1 MSLQVG
7 RKIMILRVDNNQM
20 YPAVPLFE
28 GQEIAIGID
37 ASKSNTGIAVG
48 DMSGELLHWI
58 EFNGKEDGTTEYDAL
73 RLCKEHRD
81 VLKVLLKG
89 ANVRI
94 VGIEDIITKVTKGRE
109 TGMTVHSSRFK
120 ITCVFASFIAFFQ
133 DNVGV
138 TPTLINN
145 WTWKSHILPAK
156 YRAKDIGKG
165 SLAYF
170 RDIGSPL
177 GYCSDDVTDAYCILL
192 YLYQTAKIEIGTRI
206 KGTEVSK
213 KMHKAVLISD
223 AENFKMDARNFIL
236 NPEMTLDQNITAISN
251 NVETIGKAR
260 VKVKDLELSDIYK
273 YCSGKFNQYEEELTL
288 WVINERGG
296 GT

>member
-1 MSLQVG
+1 
-7 RKIMILRVDNNQM
+7 MILRVDNKIVH
-20 YPAVPLFE
+20 PAMPLFE
-28 GQEIAIGID
+28 GQDIAIGID
-37 ASKSNTGIAVG
+37 ASKSNTGIAIG
-48 DMSGELLHWI
+48 SMSGELLHWI
-58 EFNGKEDGTTEYDAL
+58 ELNGKDDGTTEYDAL
-73 RLCKEHRD
+73 RLCKDHRD
-81 VLKVLLKG
+81 TLKVLLKG

-120 ITCVFASFIAFFQ
+120 ITCIFASLITFFQ
-133 DNVGV
+133 DNFGI
-138 TPTLINN
+138 TPTLVNN
-145 WTWKSHILPAK
+145 WTWKSHVLPAK

-177 GYCSDDVTDAYCILL
+177 GSCSDDVTDAYCILL
-192 YLYQTAKIEIGTRI
+192 YLYQTAKIELGIRI
-206 KGTEVSK
+206 KGAEVSK
-213 KMHKAVLISD
+213 KAHKAVLISD
-223 AENFKMDARNFIL
+223 IEDFKLDARNFIL

-273 YCSGKFNQYEEELTL
+273 YCNGKFNQYEEELTL

-296 GT
+296 ST